1 MAPAPTQ
8 PRPDLFTTVPPQS
21 TKKPGQL
28 TDEQLT
34 QFFDKGFVIVKDLF
48 KPEELQPAI
57 DGVMSLWITCSKLYN
72 AGKIKDKYEKAS
84 FNERLILL
92 EKEWKGSPVLL
103 HKRGYLPEGFKHV
116 WSHEKLL
123 NIVEQIIGPDISG
136 HPVWNLRTK
145 KEQKNKMASMTS
157 EANLVGT
164 TVEENDCQYD
174 IGNHIRG
181 SYWTA
186 GLLVNHYFIRL
197 TELKNYPPGP
207 IPLPVIGNLHL
218 LGLKPH
224 ESLVQLSKKY
234 GPVMSLS
241 IGPQRIVV
249 FNSIEPAKE
258 ALLKKGEEFA
268 GRPQDVISAEIVTH
282 GYNDI
287 AFSDYG
293 PSWKMM
299 RKVAHSSMK
308 MFGAGMEDLE
318 GKVLIEIE
326 ELFGRF
332 DAKEGTPFNP
342 YHDMALGVL
351 NIICSIIFG
360 NRYDVNDPEFIDII
374 QFNRDLV
381 QGFDNSSALAF
392 MPWLKFFPN
401 KGLSQLKRA
410 VKLRDEIMYKKI
422 KEHKETFDASNHRD
436 LTDALWNEFLN
447 EGHVGPAIT
456 TIRLTEKNFEMILT
470 DLFVAGSET
479 TTTTLQWSVLY
490 LSKWPEV
497 QKKIA
502 EERENVIGERQP
514 RLVDRGKLHLL

>member
-1 MAPAPTQ
+1 MILEIIYA
-8 PRPDLFTTVPPQS
+8 
-21 TKKPGQL
+21 G
-28 TDEQLT
+28 
-34 QFFDKGFVIVKDLF
+34 VI
-48 KPEELQPAI
+48 
-57 DGVMSLWITCSKLYN
+57 
-72 AGKIKDKYEKAS
+72 
-84 FNERLILL
+84 
-92 EKEWKGSPVLL
+92 
-103 HKRGYLPEGFKHV
+103 
-116 WSHEKLL
+116 
-123 NIVEQIIGPDISG
+123 
-136 HPVWNLRTK
+136 
-145 KEQKNKMASMTS
+145 
-157 EANLVGT
+157 
-164 TVEENDCQYD
+164 
-174 IGNHIRG
+174 
-181 SYWTA
+181 
-186 GLLVNHYFIRL
+186 GLLVYLLINYFIRL

-447 EGHVGPAIT
+447 EGHVGPANNN
-456 TIRLTEKNFEMILT
+456 IRLTEKNFEMILT

-514 RLVDRGKLHLL
+514 RLVDRGKLHYFEATMHEIMRFSSLVPLGVPHKTICDTEIHGHHIPKGTQIWFNTWAYHNDERYWKDPKSFKPERWLNEDGEFVPGIRKSYLPFGAGRRVCLGEAMAKIELFLFLSNILQRYEIQQVPGECPPSLEGTLSVAYSPKPFNVVLKQRGME